1 MASNDIK
8 RAENY
13 FRRSKDTG
21 DEKNMSRGLLHLIKF
36 LGMTEGRDF
45 KRATEL
51 LDVAWKKGGKVGTKK
66 TAEALFLVARELS
79 SKTRKRSKRVTS
91 SVERDE
97 FGIITSL
104 HAEGATDED

>member
-21 DEKNMSRGLLHLIKF
+21 DEKNMSRGLMHLIKF

-79 SKTRKRSKRVTS
+79 SKTRKAGKRVTS

-97 FGIITSL
+97 FGIIKAL
-104 HAEGATDED
+104 HEDESNED

>member
-21 DEKNMSRGLLHLIKF
+21 DEKNMSRGLMHLIKF

-66 TAEALFLVARELS
+66 TAEAMFLVARELS
-79 SKTRKRSKRVTS
+79 KGTRTKRVTS
-91 SVERDE
+91 GVDRDD
-97 FGIITSL
+97 FGIIKAL
-104 HAEGATDED
+104 HEDEDEEDEA

>member
-1 MASNDIK
+1 MAKNDIK

-13 FRRSKDTG
+13 FRRAKDTG

-66 TAEALFLVARELS
+66 TSEAMFLVARELA
-79 SKTRKRSKRVTS
+79 KGTRTKRVTS
-91 SVERDE
+91 GVERDE

-104 HAEGATDED
+104 HEDETDED

>member
-1 MASNDIK
+1 MAKNDIK

-21 DEKNMSRGLLHLIKF
+21 DEKNMSRGLMHLIKF

-79 SKTRKRSKRVTS
+79 KGTRTKRVTS

-104 HAEGATDED
+104 YEEDETNED